1 VLFRSV
7 DRAVRMLSAAMPCE
21 CASQHVAG
29 QTRGRG
35 VAPVPKYRSTQ
46 SKIMISITSNRRAL
60 GGDAIEASRSTYM
73 QGFSFSDVNLSK
85 RPLHPGL
92 PHDLHFLTHS
102 PSRCEFPE
110 PWKPRVSQYALP

>member
-60 GGDAIEASRSTYM
+60 GGDAIEASRSTY
-73 QGFSFSDVNLSK
+73 FVNLGSVSNRDVCTYYAGLFLLRRQFVEETLAP
-85 RPLHPGL
+85 RP
-92 PHDLHFLTHS
+92 TT
-102 PSRCEFPE
+102 
-110 PWKPRVSQYALP
+110 